1 MVRRLGMVVMFGG
14 VLATA
19 SAARAFS
26 MGDVTATTGM
36 QGTLAKS
43 GSLKP
48 ASTIASVKS
57 AVGAAAATKQ
67 GQLDGA
73 AGAAPIGWGGKGG
86 GPGGWAK
93 AGGGGGNSGWAG
105 ATGWATAS
113 NSWAT
118 GAGSTA
124 WATGGW
130 K

>member
-1 MVRRLGMVVMFGG
+1 MVRRLGMVVMLGG

-73 AGAAPIGWGGKGG
+73 AGIAQMGWGGKGG
-86 GPGGWAK
+86 GTGGWAT
-93 AGGGGGNSGWAG
+93 GGAANGKGWA
-105 ATGWATAS
+105 AAAGWATAS

-118 GAGSTA
+118 GAGSSA
-124 WATGGW
+124 WATGAW

>member
-1 MVRRLGMVVMFGG
+1 MVRRLGMVVMLGG

-26 MGDVTATTGM
+26 MGEVTATTGM

-43 GSLKP
+43 GTLKP
-48 ASTIASVKS
+48 ASTIASVKN

-67 GQLDGA
+67 AQLDGA
-73 AGAAPIGWGGKGG
+73 AGAVPIGWGGKGG
-86 GPGGWAK
+86 GTGGWAR
-93 AGGGGGNSGWAG
+93 AGGGGNSGWAA

-113 NSWAT
+113 ASWAT

>member
-43 GSLKP
+43 GTFKP

-73 AGAAPIGWGGKGG
+73 AGVAQMGWGGKGG
-86 GPGGWAK
+86 GTG
-93 AGGGGGNSGWAG
+93 
-105 ATGWATAS
+105 GWATAS

-118 GAGSTA
+118 GAGSSA
-124 WATGGW
+124 WATGAW